1 MARLLLPEH
10 GETMKSKET
19 DLTTTSETSN
29 QLQLAYTIGLLAG
42 EGSFFITFT
51 RDNRYRYGVYYG
63 AKFAISMG
71 TKCHEMLE
79 QQRALY
85 ELGTVNESQKGYQ
98 WVLSSRADCHELR
111 RLIDTYLDEHPDASF
126 PTSPKYEAYQAWC
139 EALDLLQPNRQLT
152 KEEII
157 TLAELREDINY
168 LGASNRITTEE
179 IRCRLAEE

>member
-1 MARLLLPEH
+1 M
-10 GETMKSKET
+10 
-19 DLTTTSETSN
+19 TTTSETAN
-29 QLQLAYTIGLLAG
+29 QTQLAYTIGLLAG

-51 RDNRYRYGVYYG
+51 RDDRYRYGVYYG

-98 WVLSSRADCHELR
+98 WVLSSRTDCHELR
-111 RLIDTYLDEHPDASF
+111 QLIDNYLEEHPDASF
-126 PTSPKYEAYQAWC
+126 PTSPKYEAYRSWC
-139 EALDLLQPNRQLT
+139 KALDLLHPDRQLT
-152 KEEII
+152 RGEIV

-168 LGASNRITTEE
+168 LGASNRISIEE
-179 IRCRLAEE
+179 IRSRLAEE